1 MFKYFMSLFSDSVEK
16 PRTPE
21 NSDMF
26 TLTGM
31 DQDSWDWIDALL
43 DSTVGRDSHENP
55 VANVADSATSLRD
68 VFGSET
74 NSNPFSKFMDNN
86 VYTRAA
92 NTSTNELESK
102 NEYFTGQLLPD
113 TAPIENSVVENSVV
127 ENSVVENSVVENSV
141 VENSVVDIPVV
152 EIPDDV
158 KKRERA
164 KIARERR
171 REKVRVKRENK
182 KSLAE
187 PVSIKSVEPVPIAPK
202 RRKRAL
208 ETDEERD
215 RRRERDR
222 EHKKQKRDMQKEA
235 DTKLLKSL
243 NCDFKIN
250 LSYLRKAGIKYEGMT
265 AEEMKAAETRIKNA
279 RKFKKAPLVCA
290 V

>member
-1 MFKYFMSLFSDSVEK
+1 MSLFSDSVENPK
-16 PRTPE
+16 TPE
-21 NSDMF
+21 KSDMF

-31 DQDSWDWIDALL
+31 DKDSWDWIDALL

-55 VANVADSATSLRD
+55 VANVADSATSLQD

-92 NTSTNELESK
+92 NSSTNELESK

-113 TAPIENSVVENSVV
+113 TAPIENAVVENSVV
-127 ENSVVENSVVENSV
+127 ENAVVENAVVENSVVEN
-141 VENSVVDIPVV
+141 PV
-152 EIPDDV
+152 DV

-171 REKVRVKRENK
+171 REKVRVKRENQ

-187 PVSIKSVEPVPIAPK
+187 PVSIKPVEPVPIAPK

-235 DTKLLKSL
+235 DAKFLKSL
-243 NCDFKIN
+243 NCEFKIN
-250 LSYLRKAGIKYEGMT
+250 LSYLRKEGIKYEGMT
-265 AEEMKAAETRIKNA
+265 AEEMKAVETRIKNA

>member
-1 MFKYFMSLFSDSVEK
+1 MSLFSDSVEK

-86 VYTRAA
+86 VYTRAS

-113 TAPIENSVVENSVV
+113 TAPI
-127 ENSVVENSVVENSV
+127 ENSV

>member
-1 MFKYFMSLFSDSVEK
+1 MSLFSDSVEK

-21 NSDMF
+21 KSDMF

-31 DQDSWDWIDALL
+31 DKDSWDWVDALL
-43 DSTVGRDSHENP
+43 DLTVGRNSNENP
-55 VANVADSATSLRD
+55 VANVADSATSLQD

-86 VYTRAA
+86 VYTVAAA
-92 NTSTNELESK
+92 NSSTNELESK

-127 ENSVVENSVVENSV
+127 EIPVVENAVVE
-141 VENSVVDIPVV
+141 IPVV
-152 EIPDDV
+152 EIPADV

-164 KIARERR
+164 KMARERR
-171 REKVRVKRENK
+171 REKVRLQRENK

-187 PVSIKSVEPVPIAPK
+187 PVPTKPVEPVPIAPK

-235 DTKLLKSL
+235 DMKFLKSL
-243 NCDFKIN
+243 NCEFKIN
-250 LSYLRKAGIKYEGMT
+250 LSYLRKEGIKYEGMT
-265 AEEMKAAETRIKNA
+265 AEEMKAVETRIKNA
-279 RKFKKAPLVCA
+279 RKFKKAPLVCT

>member
-1 MFKYFMSLFSDSVEK
+1 MSLFSDSVENPK
-16 PRTPE
+16 TPE
-21 NSDMF
+21 KSDMF

-31 DQDSWDWIDALL
+31 DKDSWDWIDALL

-55 VANVADSATSLRD
+55 VANVADSATSLQD

-92 NTSTNELESK
+92 NSSTNELESK

-113 TAPIENSVVENSVV
+113 TAPIENAVVENSVV
-127 ENSVVENSVVENSV
+127 EN
-141 VENSVVDIPVV
+141 PA
-152 EIPDDV
+152 DV

-171 REKVRVKRENK
+171 REKVRVKRENQ
-182 KSLAE
+182 KSLTE
-187 PVSIKSVEPVPIAPK
+187 PVSIKPVEPVPIAPK

-235 DTKLLKSL
+235 DAKFLKSL
-243 NCDFKIN
+243 NCEFKIN
-250 LSYLRKAGIKYEGMT
+250 LSYLRKEGIKYEGMT
-265 AEEMKAAETRIKNA
+265 AEEMKAVETRIKNA